1 MLFLFLGCLLLIT
14 TKFTSSLG
22 SYHSPQRTQTW
33 LGSRTVNS
41 QSNTNSIG
49 DAYWGK
55 AEINYS
61 AANEYIQA
69 HYGEEAP
76 RKPNYFVHQSRI
88 ESIYDAR
95 QGVRITEN
103 MNGKSPANLK
113 QCGFTLL
120 SSSSYQKNETV
131 ITDWNNLDQIQDL
144 YLPQLQQ
151 LLTETYETRGRTIR
165 HVIFWN
171 PMLRGKDYEQLRPP
185 SETKITPTAGF
196 ASTPHIDMDINA
208 YETLEDFLGLLE
220 NNEISSSSSDGDR
233 RRQEIIHDIRD
244 NHCGFAV
251 VNAWRNVGSSP
262 VTNDPLGI
270 FAVQYDDSLVAF
282 PEAAPNMDRSKWYV
296 FSDMMPNEILLFCQY
311 DRDVTWPSDLWH
323 CSLTRHNERDYPSRE
338 SFDLRCFIVFNNA
351 VPLDQDRYK
360 VDRMSSLLTLE
371 ESGCFCEDQFVKRSK
386 NPGDPG
392 IHDSI

>member
-1 MLFLFLGCLLLIT
+1 MLLLFLGCLLLIT

-22 SYHSPQRTQTW
+22 PCHSPQRTQTW

-41 QSNTNSIG
+41 HSNTNSIG

-55 AEINYS
+55 AEIDYS
-61 AANEYIQA
+61 AANEYIRA

-103 MNGKSPANLK
+103 VNGKSPATLK
-113 QCGFTLL
+113 HCGFTLL
-120 SSSSYQKNETV
+120 SSSSYQKNDTM

-144 YLPQLQQ
+144 YLPQLQR
-151 LLTETYETRGRTIR
+151 LLTEIYETHGRTIR

-171 PMLRGKDYEQLRPP
+171 PMLRGKDNEQLRPP
-185 SETKITPTAGF
+185 RETKITPTAGF
-196 ASTPHIDMDINA
+196 ASSPHIDMD
-208 YETLEDFLGLLE
+208 
-220 NNEISSSSSDGDR
+220 
-233 RRQEIIHDIRD
+233 IIHDIRD

-251 VNAWRNVGSSP
+251 VNAWRNVGSRP

-270 FAVQYDDSLVAF
+270 FAVKYDDSLVAF
-282 PEAAPNMDRSKWYV
+282 PEAAPNMDRSAWYV
-296 FSDMMPNEILLFCQY
+296 FSNMMPNEILVFCQY
-311 DRDVTWPSDLWH
+311 DRDVAWPSDLWH
-323 CSLTRHNERDYPSRE
+323 CSLTRPNESDYPSRE
-338 SFDLRCFIVFNNA
+338 SFDLRCFIVFDEA
-351 VPLDQDRYK
+351 VPPDQDRYK

-386 NPGDPG
+386 NPGDHG
-392 IHDSI
+392 YS